1 LKMGIF
7 NDLNKNLPVGS
18 LDDFVLQIGYGK
30 IDPAQSLGKLLAHL
44 PSSNNQET
52 NSLLQESLAA
62 GLPSLEPS
70 ENAPQSSRRLKNR
83 GSRKAEDSVIVQGMD
98 GLVVR
103 LAKCCE
109 PLPGQSITGFV
120 SRGRGVTIH
129 SVSCPWALSNDPA
142 RQVECNWN
150 QQGNTE
156 HNVRLKITTHD
167 KQGML
172 ASITKLV
179 SSTQINITGADV
191 QTTPEKRGI
200 ITLRVHV
207 TSISQLRDIHE
218 RLEALDGVIHVERLT
233 G

>member
-1 LKMGIF
+1 M
-7 NDLNKNLPVGS
+7 
-18 LDDFVLQIGYGK
+18 
-30 IDPAQSLGKLLAHL
+30 
-44 PSSNNQET
+44 E
-52 NSLLQESLAA
+52 
-62 GLPSLEPS
+62 
-70 ENAPQSSRRLKNR
+70 
-83 GSRKAEDSVIVQGMD
+83 

-142 RQVECNWN
+142 RQVECKWN

-207 TSISQLRDIHE
+207 NSISQLRDIHE
-218 RLEALDGVIHVERLT
+218 RLEALDGVIHVDRLT